1 MPPKVFKIQDL
12 TANTLKIQDLDIKKL
27 VSQPESS
34 ASEMWWFV
42 FFDAQLKTAL
52 LNIDVRS

>member
-1 MPPKVFKIQDL
+1 MPPKV
-12 TANTLKIQDLDIKKL
+12 LKIQDLDVKKL
-27 VSQPESS
+27 VSQQESS

-42 FFDAQLKTAL
+42 FFDTQLKTAL